1 MNHTLHRPRHGL
13 SIIELMVGL
22 VVGLLVSLAAVNSAQ
37 LFGAL
42 QRQGI
47 GTGSGNANT
56 ASVLASIKNDV
67 ANGGLGFFGNL
78 NYLCTTVNISVGA
91 TVMSDGAAFAPV
103 QVTRVGNNDR
113 IDIAYGTEVA
123 AGAAVK
129 TSGTSDGTSVALKT
143 YLPVTANQAVLLAAP
158 TVGTPC
164 LLRTVTTTP
173 ANPTATTKE
182 TLTFANTGT
191 HNQAAFTTNPTYPD
205 SSLVTLIGTPQWN
218 RYELNGT
225 DLQLTRMLDGSTV
238 TLLRNVM
245 ALRVQYGVAAVGAPV
260 QTDGSRAPLSAWQ
273 KSTDAGW
280 TSVDNTNIGRIKA
293 VQIGIMVRIAQKEKI
308 NKESGQCEAT
318 TAASLSLLGEPV
330 TPDVTDWKCYRY
342 RTQIVVAPLRNVIY
356 GL

>member
-1 MNHTLHRPRHGL
+1 MNKHPSTPARGL

-22 VVGLLVSLAAVNSAQ
+22 VVGLLVSMAAVNSAQ

-47 GTGSGNANT
+47 GTGSGGANT
-56 ASVLASIKNDV
+56 ASVLAAIKNDV

-78 NYLCTTVNISVGA
+78 NYLCTTVNMSVAGA
-91 TVMSDGAAFAPV
+91 LVSDNAAFAPV
-103 QVTRVGNNDR
+103 QVTRSGDNDR
-113 IDIAYGTEVA
+113 IDIAYGSEVA

-164 LLRTVTTTP
+164 LLRTVTSTP
-173 ANPTATTKE
+173 ANPTAAAKE

-191 HNQAAFTTNPTYPD
+191 YNQATFTTNATYPEN
-205 SSLVTLIGTPQWN
+205 SLVTLIGTPQWN
-218 RYELNGT
+218 RYALNGT
-225 DLQLTRMLDGSTV
+225 DLQLTRMLDGTTV
-238 TLLRNVM
+238 TLLRNVIG
-245 ALRVQYGVAAVGAPV
+245 LRVLYGVASASAPV
-260 QTDGSRAPLSAWQ
+260 QTDGSRAPLAAWQ

-293 VQIGIMVRIAQKEKI
+293 VQIGIVIRSAQKEKI
-308 NKESGQCEAT
+308 NKDLNDCEAST
-318 TAASLSLLGEPV
+318 TKPV
-330 TPDVTDWKCYRY
+330 LFGDTIEPDVTDWKCYRY